1 MKLVDLFNQQRILD
15 AEIERKHPRQSG
27 EDRIAKKLLALSV
40 ELGECANEWRGF
52 KFWSTNQNAKTLL
65 YTTVGAS
72 EENASYFNC
81 GNCGERVDKEDSRL
95 KTLFGMNYEECP
107 ECQEGNLYAFRQKNP
122 LLEEY
127 IDCLHFALSIGN
139 EYTDRHGEGEETS
152 SFLNVFDYLD
162 DEDDEYQTESIVCQF
177 NGIYN
182 YIGLLSS
189 KTDGSYSVEYAL
201 EACSNMINNI
211 IGLGEMLGFTWQD
224 IMKAYAEKNKINHER
239 QANAY

>member
-15 AEIERKHPRQSG
+15 AEIEQKHPIHPG
-27 EDRIAKKLLALSV
+27 ENRLAKKLLALSV

-52 KFWSTNQNAKTLL
+52 KFWSENQKARTYKHLGDCAECD
-65 YTTVGAS
+65 TTGIV
-72 EENASYFNC
+72 
-81 GNCGERVDKEDSRL
+81 
-95 KTLFGMNYEECP
+95 
-107 ECQEGNLYAFRQKNP
+107 QKIAMCEKCDGRGYLRGNP

-139 EYTDRHGEGEETS
+139 DYTDRHGEGEETS
-152 SFLNVFDYLD
+152 AFLNIFDYLD
-162 DEDDEYQTESIVCQF
+162 DEDDEYPAESIVFQF

-182 YIGLLSS
+182 LIGLLSD
-189 KTDGSYSVEYAL
+189 KTDETYPVEYAL
-201 EACSNMINNI
+201 EACSKMINNV
-211 IGLGEMLGFTWQD
+211 IGLGEMLGFTWED